1 MTIKIIG
8 INFSTNY
15 VATVC
20 MMREPKSPEYY
31 GDREYYFMDLA
42 PDHLKLLAGIQPRL
56 IRFFTRDVTAI
67 LSPQT
72 LRAAFTGEEVSGL
85 QQGIGEVSYE
95 IADLTPFI
103 REAMASRNDR
113 PFELTMSITV
123 IAADQNASTIV
134 DASPANLVQVHS
146 NRFVRDEETQR
157 LTGFITSTALEAP
170 EHHELHLEMKI
181 PGDMNIKLGFFSGMI
196 ESLSQHLEYEG
207 FKIEKPELGSALQ
220 SAVARI
226 SHESKM
232 PFVIITGHSGHSGN
246 PIIIYS
252 TIQGIGLTEDPNKA
266 QQQVPKIMPVTM
278 DLRKKIDI

>member
-1 MTIKIIG
+1 
-8 INFSTNY
+8 
-15 VATVC
+15 

-31 GDREYYFMDLA
+31 EDRGYCFMDLTQ
-42 PDHLKLLAGIQPRL
+42 DHLKLLAGIQPRL

-72 LRAAFTGEEVSGL
+72 LRAAFTRGEVSGL
-85 QQGIGEVSYE
+85 PQGIGEVSYE

-103 REAMASRNDR
+103 REAMAPRNDHR

-134 DASPANLVQVHS
+134 DASPANLVQVHG

-157 LTGFITSTALEAP
+157 LTGFITSTVLEAP

-181 PGDMNIKLGFFSGMI
+181 PGDMNIQLGFFSGMI
-196 ESLSQHLEYEG
+196 ESLSERLEYEG
-207 FKIEKPELGSALQ
+207 FSIGQPDLGSALQ
-220 SAVARI
+220 SAIARI

-232 PFVIITGHSGHSGN
+232 PFVIITGHNGHSGN

-252 TIQGIGLTEDPNKA
+252 TVQGIGLTEDLNKA
-266 QQQVPKIMPVTM
+266 QQQTPGIMPVTM
-278 DLRKKIDI
+278 DLKKRLDI